1 MEIQNYWTKRRL
13 DEIQTFQKKSEDKLM
28 RQIATQYQ
36 RMAKEVAADL
46 ERLYLKIL
54 AEGGTDEALVS
65 HLYQY
70 NRYYETL
77 GAIQSK
83 LTSLGM
89 KEQKYFTNTLTNLYE
104 GNSKRIKDQFN
115 LSFDITQDQI
125 NRALNAVWAPDK
137 MNWSQRIWKHQD
149 QLINSLSATLIDAT
163 TRGVNPDKLVER
175 VMGDFGVGFREAQ
188 RLVVTECSYIM
199 NQSALDS
206 YAAAGVDEYIFL
218 GDQAGACE
226 ECKELNGQ
234 RFRLTA
240 GIVGENLPPI
250 HPNCRCSIIGVIE

>member
-13 DEIQTFQKKSEDKLM
+13 DEIQAFQKKSEDKLM

-54 AEGGTDEALVS
+54 AEGGTGEALVS

-77 GAIQSK
+77 G
-83 LTSLGM
+83 M
-89 KEQKYFTNTLTNLYE
+89 KEQKYFTNTLTDLYK
-104 GNSKRIKDQFN
+104 GNCKRIKDQFN
-115 LSFDITQDQI
+115 LSFDVTQDQI
-125 NRALNAVWAPDK
+125 DRALNAVWAPDK

-188 RLVVTECSYIM
+188 RLVITECSYIM
-199 NQSALDS
+199 NQSALDG
-206 YAAAGVDEYIFL
+206 YAAAGIDEYIFL